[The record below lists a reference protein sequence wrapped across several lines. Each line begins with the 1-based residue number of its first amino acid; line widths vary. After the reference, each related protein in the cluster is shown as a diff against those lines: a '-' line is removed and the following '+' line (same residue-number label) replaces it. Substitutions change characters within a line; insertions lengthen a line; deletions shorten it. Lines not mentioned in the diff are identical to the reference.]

1 MSSIQP
7 TSSTQNTA
15 PVQRVQESP
24 KRERVEAKREP
35 EQPKVEPA
43 VKVEVSE
50 SGKSAA
56 AGRPPPKAV
65 EQEIAQKK
73 SEHAQAAQAAGKRGA
88 SAGGSQGLMS

>member
-7 TSSTQNTA
+7 TSSPQNTA
-15 PVQRVQESP
+15 PVQRVQEPP

-35 EQPKVEPA
+35 EQTKVEPA
-43 VKVEVSE
+43 VKVEISE
-50 SGKSAA
+50 GGKSAA

-65 EQEIAQKK
+65 EQEIAQKQ

-88 SAGGSQGLMS
+88 SSSGSQGLMS

>member
-7 TSSTQNTA
+7 TSSTQNIA
-15 PVQRVQESP
+15 PVQSVQEPP
-24 KRERVEAKREP
+24 KREWVEAKREP

-43 VKVEVSE
+43 VKVEISE

-56 AGRPPPKAV
+56 AGKPPPKAV

-73 SEHAQAAQAAGKRGA
+73 AEHAQAAQAAGKRGA
-88 SAGGSQGLMS
+88 SSGGSQGLMS

>member
-1 MSSIQP
+1 MSSIQL

-35 EQPKVEPA
+35 EQPKGEPA
-43 VKVEVSE
+43 VKVEISE
-50 SGKSAA
+50 GGKSAA
-56 AGRPPPKAV
+56 ADRPPPKAV

-88 SAGGSQGLMS
+88 SSSGSQGLMS

>member
-15 PVQRVQESP
+15 PVQRVQEPP

-43 VKVEVSE
+43 VKVEISE
-50 SGKSAA
+50 GGKSAA
-56 AGRPPPKAV
+56 AGRPSPKAV

-88 SAGGSQGLMS
+88 SSGGSQGLMS

>member
-7 TSSTQNTA
+7 TSSMQNTA
-15 PVQRVQESP
+15 PVQRVQEPP

-73 SEHAQAAQAAGKRGA
+73 YEHAQAAQAAGKRGA
-88 SAGGSQGLMS
+88 SSSGSQGLMS